1 MCCILYIHD
10 TYIYITLV
18 KAVGSWWGFGKIFTG
33 HRPSRKSTRNHR
45 FKAPLKI
52 FSLKAIVNSK
62 GISSLFP
69 SVSGQFMVSYKL
81 AYLETHI
88 SHLKMDGWE
97 TILSLWGKR
106 PSFRGELL
114 LPGSV
119 HPWCTI
125 SLDLYL
131 ICHEYIPEALLVD
144 SCSTMEVYDVT
155 DLVTPPPFL
164 FV

>member
-1 MCCILYIHD
+1 MIH
-10 TYIYITLV
+10 IYITLV

-97 TILSLWGKR
+97 TILPCGQK
-106 PSFRGELL
+106 
-114 LPGSV
+114 
-119 HPWCTI
+119 
-125 SLDLYL
+125 
-131 ICHEYIPEALLVD
+131 A
-144 SCSTMEVYDVT
+144 
-155 DLVTPPPFL
+155 
-164 FV
+164 